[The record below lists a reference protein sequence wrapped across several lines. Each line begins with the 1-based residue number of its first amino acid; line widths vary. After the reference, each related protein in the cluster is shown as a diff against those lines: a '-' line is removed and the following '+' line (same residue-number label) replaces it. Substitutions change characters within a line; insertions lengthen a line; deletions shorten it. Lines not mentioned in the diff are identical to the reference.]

1 MVIRELLDEVAV
13 LREMRPL
20 VELDSKYPLALMAG
34 ARGAYTAN
42 CNIRDPRWAKGRK
55 ATALSMHPQDA
66 HKLGLAD
73 GVHVRLETEAG
84 SAIAQLAF
92 DERMH
97 PGQVS
102 VPNGQG
108 MRFED
113 ENGELID
120 SGVFVNELTSTSHR
134 DRFIGTP
141 LHKFVPSRVSLA

>member
-1 MVIRELLDEVAV
+1 
-13 LREMRPL
+13 
-20 VELDSKYPLALMAG
+20 
-34 ARGAYTAN
+34 
-42 CNIRDPRWAKGRK
+42 
-55 ATALSMHPQDA
+55 MHPQDA

-73 GVHVRLETEAG
+73 GAHVRLETEAG
-84 SAIAQLAF
+84 SAMAQVAF

-141 LHKFVPSRVSLA
+141 LHKFVPARVCLA